1 MTPHRMA
8 GNASFS
14 LWEPR
19 VTHEAHTDTPT
30 GERICNGC
38 GSSFRPKRPWQ
49 KQCSGRCR
57 QGAYIQRQPIRT
69 ELYYGA

>member
-1 MTPHRMA
+1 MMCYRMG

-14 LWEPR
+14 LYKPR
-19 VTHEAHTDTPT
+19 VTHRAPTDTQV
-30 GERICNGC
+30 GERVCSGC
-38 GSSFRPKRPWQ
+38 GGSFQPKRSWQ

-57 QGAYIQRQPIRT
+57 QRAYLRRQPIRT